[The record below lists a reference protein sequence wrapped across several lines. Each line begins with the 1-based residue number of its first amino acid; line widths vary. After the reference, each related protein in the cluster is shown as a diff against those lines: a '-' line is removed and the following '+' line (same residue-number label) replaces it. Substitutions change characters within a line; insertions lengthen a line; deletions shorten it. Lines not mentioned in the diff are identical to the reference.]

1 MSRPTITV
9 KQLNRLNE
17 LIDDAC
23 LGKTPFVC
31 ADGQCSDRFMERL
44 RHVTWD
50 YFNVVEADQ

>member
-1 MSRPTITV
+1 MKKPTITV
-9 KQLNRLNE
+9 KQLNRLDE

-44 RHVTWD
+44 GCVIWG
-50 YFNVVEADQ
+50 YFNVVDAQ